1 MGNYP
6 LRKEDVV
13 ESFIRSSGP
22 GGQNVNKVASCVEL
36 VHVLTGIRVKCQKF
50 RTQQLNRQEAWRLLQ
65 ETIDDKFAQE
75 LKTLKQQKERIKR
88 QNRKRT
94 KSSKEIMLENKRKR
108 SIKKLGRRKNSYDQ
122 E

>member
-36 VHVLTGIRVKCQKF
+36 VHVLTGIRIKCQKY

-75 LKTLKQQKERIKR
+75 LKTLKQKKEKIKR

-108 SIKKLGRRKNSYDQ
+108 SVKKLGRRKSSYEQ